1 MSSTPDV
8 TRPPESSRRRHTLLI
23 SLAVVAVLGIVT
35 VLYTALAASSD
46 SSTTAQTSPGAA
58 AGSSVPGAFA
68 ASTMAGQQVTVPG
81 SRPSVL
87 FFFSV
92 ECGACGPGAQAL
104 ADVQRQDPQRANF
117 VAVNINTGDTDQS
130 IREFLGQNQ
139 ATGLG
144 LVRDTDTRL
153 LQAYQVNQL
162 STTVILDASGKVVY
176 RAVEPTASQIES
188 ELAKVASS

>member
-8 TRPPESSRRRHTLLI
+8 TRSPESSRRRNTLLI
-23 SLAVVAVLGIVT
+23 ALAVVAALGIVSL
-35 VLYTALAASSD
+35 LYTGLSASND
-46 SSTTAQTSPGAA
+46 SSATAQKSPGAA
-58 AGSSVPGAFA
+58 AGGSVSGAFTA
-68 ASTMAGQQVTVPG
+68 RTMAGQQVAVPG

-92 ECGACGPGAQAL
+92 ECGACGPGARAL

-117 VAVNINTGDTDQS
+117 VAVNINAGDTDQS
-130 IREFLGQNQ
+130 IREFLSQNQ

-162 STTVILDASGKVVY
+162 STAVILDASGKVVY

-188 ELAKVASS
+188 QLAKVASS